1 MILTKRPSLI
11 ASGNMCMCIHIH
23 IHIHTKPP
31 PFGKRLFCEVYR
43 SRNEEDAP
51 FSSAVCVSACA
62 FIQVTVA
69 FDFGLSYTRMPKVVG
84 FSGVISSKQSVLVSV
99 SCEHLTRT
107 RIFPPRGIPASGS
120 NSCSSVTAALGI
132 SSGSAAK
139 AERPPNAEML
149 ITAAKI
155 AVNPLNV
162 FFIFFYPFTV
172 ALIWELLVPLP
183 VPLLYSIMVKKSS
196 VQHEN
201 LLNAQKNNIAF
212 MHNDKIRQL

>member
-11 ASGNMCMCIHIH
+11 ASGNMCMC

-69 FDFGLSYTRMPKVVG
+69 FDLGLSYTRMPKVVG
-84 FSGVISSKQSVLVSV
+84 FSGVS
-99 SCEHLTRT
+99 T

-183 VPLLYSIMVKKSS
+183 VPLLYGIMVKKSS
-196 VQHEN
+196 IQHDN

-212 MHNDKIRQL
+212 MHNNKIRQL